1 MSAERTLLWR
11 AMTARDIAEVQRISD
26 LIHPDYP
33 ERDDV
38 VTEKLM
44 LAPFSHFIAEDSEGV
59 VRGYAVAYPWIAND
73 MPQLDVFIRKLP
85 DKPEVLYIHDVAL
98 LPSARGGPLVSDLLK
113 RLSQVARSQNLSG
126 FTLAAMYGS
135 EAAWFRHGFWRV
147 EARDKL
153 VDQLAPYGPAVFMSR
168 PLDPEK

>member
-1 MSAERTLLWR
+1 MNTDRSLRWR
-11 AMTARDIAEVQRISD
+11 AMTVRDIAEVQRISD

-44 LAPFSHFIAEDSEGV
+44 LAPSSHFIAEDGEGT
-59 VRGYAVAYPWIAND
+59 VRGYAVAYPWIADD
-73 MPQLDVFIRKLP
+73 MPKLDVFIRKLP

-98 LPSARGGPLVSDLLK
+98 LPSARGGPLVPDLLK
-113 RLSQVARSQNLSG
+113 RLSKVARAQGLGG

-135 EAAWFRHGFWRV
+135 EAAWFQRGFWRV
-147 EARDKL
+147 EARGKL

-168 PLDPEK
+168 PLDPE

>member
-1 MSAERTLLWR
+1 MSADSTLQWR
-11 AMTARDIAEVQRISD
+11 AMTAKDLAEVQRISD

-38 VTEKLM
+38 VAEKLM
-44 LAPFSHFIAEDSEGV
+44 LSPATHFVAEDREGV

-85 DKPEVLYIHDVAL
+85 DKTEVLYIHDVAL
-98 LPSARGGPLVSDLLK
+98 LPSARGGPLVPDLLK
-113 RLSQVARSQNLSG
+113 RLSKVARARGLSG

-135 EAAWFRHGFWRV
+135 EAAWFQRGFWRV
-147 EARDKL
+147 EAKGKL

-168 PLDPEK
+168 PLDPE

>member
-1 MSAERTLLWR
+1 MSAERTLQWR
-11 AMTARDIAEVQRISD
+11 AMTAADIAEVQRISD
-26 LIHPDYP
+26 MIHPDYP

-44 LAPFSHFIAEDSEGV
+44 LSPSTHFMAIDEGGV

-85 DKPEVLYIHDVAL
+85 DKPTVLYIHDVAL
-98 LPSARGGPLVSDLLK
+98 LPSARGGPLVSDLL
-113 RLSQVARSQNLSG
+113 RSLSKIARAQGLTGLTLS
-126 FTLAAMYGS
+126 AMYGS

-147 EARDKL
+147 EARGQL

-168 PLDPEK
+168 PLDPE

>member
-1 MSAERTLLWR
+1 MRADGTPQWR
-11 AMTARDIAEVQRISD
+11 AMTANDLAEVQRISD
-26 LIHPDYP
+26 LLHPDYP

-38 VTEKLM
+38 VAEKLM
-44 LAPFSHFIAEDSEGV
+44 LSPATHFMAVDESGV
-59 VRGYAVAYPWIAND
+59 ARGYAVSYPWIAND

-98 LPSARGGPLVSDLLK
+98 LPSARGGPLVPDLLQ
-113 RLSQVARSQNLSG
+113 RLSKVGREQGLSG

-135 EAAWFRHGFWRV
+135 EAAWFQRGFWRV
-147 EARDKL
+147 EARGKL

-168 PLDPEK
+168 PLDPK

>member
-1 MSAERTLLWR
+1 MNADRSLQWR
-11 AMTARDIAEVQRISD
+11 AMTANDIAEVQRISD

-38 VTEKLM
+38 VAEKLM
-44 LAPFSHFIAEDSEGV
+44 LSPSTHFMAVDGGGV

-85 DKPEVLYIHDVAL
+85 DEATVLYIHDVAL
-98 LPSARGGPLVSDLLK
+98 LPTARGGPLVPDLLK
-113 RLSQVARSQNLSG
+113 RLSKVAQAKGLKG
-126 FTLAAMYGS
+126 FTLTAMYGS
-135 EAAWFRHGFWRV
+135 EAAWFQHGFWRV
-147 EARDKL
+147 QAAGKL

-168 PLDPEK
+168 PLDPA

>member
-1 MSAERTLLWR
+1 MSADSTPQWR
-11 AMTARDIAEVQRISD
+11 AMTASDLAEVQRISD

-38 VTEKLM
+38 VAEKLM
-44 LAPFSHFIAEDSEGV
+44 LSPSTHFMAVDGGGV
-59 VRGYAVAYPWIAND
+59 VRGYAVAYPWIADD
-73 MPQLDVFIRKLP
+73 MPRLDTFIRKLP

-98 LPSARGGPLVSDLLK
+98 LPSARGGPLVPDLLK
-113 RLSQVARSQNLSG
+113 RLSKAARIQGLSE

-135 EAAWFRHGFWRV
+135 ETAWFRHGFWRV
-147 EARDKL
+147 QAKGKL

-168 PLDPEK
+168 PFDPS

>member
-1 MSAERTLLWR
+1 MGADRTPQWR

-38 VTEKLM
+38 VAEKLM
-44 LAPFSHFIAEDSEGV
+44 LAPASHFIAEDADGV
-59 VRGYAVAYPWIAND
+59 VRGYAVAYPWIDND
-73 MPQLDVFIRKLP
+73 MPRLDTFIRKLP
-85 DKPEVLYIHDVAL
+85 DNASVLYIHDVAL
-98 LPSARGGPLVSDLLK
+98 LPSARGGPLVPDLLK
-113 RLSQVARSQNLSG
+113 RLSKAARAQGLSG

-135 EAAWFRHGFWRV
+135 ETAWFRHGFWR
-147 EARDKL
+147 AQAKGKL

-168 PLDPEK
+168 PLDPE